1 MSDFLRVFCQSDQ
14 SIDSS
19 EIIDFIVE
27 GCYFDETPRFEVRF
41 DGEGDSKTDWK
52 SLTVHY
58 LSSKRPIT
66 LERNVNDVLLNL
78 EVKETIKII
87 ALSEKSH
94 LPTDLV
100 NKLVASKQVIAVE
113 IDPVGLTDDG
123 WAMLDC
129 LEVMLASRL
138 SGIIYAPDD
147 GFYDPKLQPLY
158 KLKETG
164 GSTNF
169 EAITPA

>member
-1 MSDFLRVFCQSDQ
+1 MSYFLRVFCQSDQ
-14 SIDSS
+14 PIDSS
-19 EIIDFIVE
+19 EILDFIVD
-27 GCYFDETPRFEVRF
+27 GCYFDETPHFEV
-41 DGEGDSKTDWK
+41 DKSSEGDSLTPWK

-58 LSSKRPIT
+58 QTGKRPIT
-66 LERNVNDVLLNL
+66 ISRNVNDFFLDS
-78 EVKETIKII
+78 EVKETIEII
-87 ALSEKSH
+87 ELSSKSH
-94 LPTDLV
+94 LPPDLV
-100 NKLVASKQVIAVE
+100 NKLAASKQVIALE

-129 LEVMLASRL
+129 LEAYLASRL

-164 GSTNF
+164 DSTIV
-169 EAITPA
+169 EAIASA